1 MANKP
6 CVLIVEARFY
16 DDIADAL
23 VKGATTVLEDAEC
36 DFERIAVPGVF
47 EVPAAVSMAYASTVD
62 DSGLAKYDGVISL
75 GCVIR
80 GETDHYDHICREVS
94 RGLMDMSIDLMMPHG
109 FGILTCENRDQ
120 AWVRADTA
128 QRNVGGRA
136 AEACLR
142 MIEIRSSHAF
152 ADISA

>member
-6 CVLIVEARFY
+6 RVLIVEARFY
-16 DDIADAL
+16 EDIADAL
-23 VKGATTVLEDAEC
+23 VKGAIAALENAGC
-36 DFERIAVPGVF
+36 DYERISVPGVF

-94 RGLMDMSIDLMMPHG
+94 RGLMDLSIDLMMPHG

-120 AWVRADTA
+120 AWARADTA
-128 QRNVGGRA
+128 QRNIGGRA

-142 MIEIRSSHAF
+142 MIEIRATHAF
-152 ADISA
+152 ADFAN